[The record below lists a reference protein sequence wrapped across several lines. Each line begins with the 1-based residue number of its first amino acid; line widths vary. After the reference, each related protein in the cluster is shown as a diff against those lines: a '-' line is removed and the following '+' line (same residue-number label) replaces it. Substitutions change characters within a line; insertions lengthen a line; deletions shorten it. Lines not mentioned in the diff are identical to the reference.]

1 MSFDN
6 ATRCQGTCRLSY
18 ERGGEL
24 VLSKTKLIL
33 EVTRKQSVHHSR
45 IAKEI
50 KSTLDNGNTTKV
62 AAKLLMRKLIC
73 KYKWGQFLNTSH
85 CMDSKPNRLTVSFE
99 PARLTVS
106 LGRITYTNSRNRL
119 VGSFWIIV
127 SYSISRPYVV

>member
-73 KYKWGQFLNTSH
+73 KYK
-85 CMDSKPNRLTVSFE
+85 
-99 PARLTVS
+99 
-106 LGRITYTNSRNRL
+106 
-119 VGSFWIIV
+119 
-127 SYSISRPYVV
+127 